1 MVEIVTAVYREPIKN
16 YLAIFFPF
24 GGGPGLGYRLPIL
37 RSFETSYRTLVC
49 FFFTFFHSGECF
61 MKNEVW
67 LEKLALII

>member
-1 MVEIVTAVYREPIKN
+1 MVAIVTAVYREPVKN
-16 YLAIFFPF
+16 YLANFFSIW
-24 GGGPGLGYRLPIL
+24 GGRGPGVPKL

-49 FFFTFFHSGECF
+49 FITFFHSGECF